1 MALADDLKRMDFKDV
16 ANWPAAF
23 QLIVLC
29 LITALVVVLGYFA
42 VWSSQ
47 FDELEVGHQKEE
59 ELKTQFLD
67 KKQRA
72 VNLEAYKQQLAE
84 IKQTFEV
91 LLKQL
96 PRKSEMESLLTE
108 INQSGVGRGL
118 QFDLFKP
125 GVEVKTGEMAE
136 LPIEVKLTGNYHDL
150 AAFASD
156 VSKLSRIVTLNNL
169 VMKTPTQAGGGALV
183 QLEAVA
189 KTYRYLDEEE
199 KAELQR
205 QDKKGQNK

>member
-23 QLIVLC
+23 QLLVLF
-29 LITALVVVLGYFA
+29 LITGLVIVLGYFA

-47 FDELEVGHQKEE
+47 FDELEVGHQREE

-84 IKQTFEV
+84 IKETFEV

-125 GVEVKTGEMAE
+125 ALVENKTGEMAE
-136 LPIEVKLTGNYHDL
+136 LPIEIKLTGSYHDL

-169 VMKTPTQAGGGALV
+169 LLKAPAQAGGLL
-183 QLEAVA
+183 QMEATA

-199 KAELQR
+199 KTEL
-205 QDKKGQNK
+205 KKSEKKEAK

>member
-1 MALADDLKRMDFKDV
+1 MALADDLKRMDIKDV

-23 QLIVLC
+23 QLLVLF
-29 LITALVVVLGYFA
+29 LITGLVIVLGYFA

-47 FDELEVGHQKEE
+47 FDELEVGHQREE

-84 IKQTFEV
+84 IKETFEV

-125 GVEVKTGEMAE
+125 ALAENKTGEMAE
-136 LPIEVKLTGNYHDL
+136 LPIEIKLTGNYHDL

-169 VMKTPTQAGGGALV
+169 LLKSPAQPGGLL
-183 QLEAVA
+183 QMEATA

-199 KAELQR
+199 KTEL
-205 QDKKGQNK
+205 KKSEKKEVK

>member
-1 MALADDLKRMDFKDV
+1 MALADDLKRLDFKDV

-23 QLIVLC
+23 QLVVLF
-29 LITALVVVLGYFA
+29 LITGLVIVLGYFA

-47 FDELEVGHQKEE
+47 FEELEAGHLKEE

-84 IKQTFEV
+84 IKETFEV

-125 GVEVKTGEMAE
+125 ALAEIKTGEMAE
-136 LPIEVKLTGNYHDL
+136 LPIEIKLTGSYHDL

-169 VMKTPTQAGGGALV
+169 TLKAPAQGGGIV
-183 QLEAVA
+183 QMEAIA

-199 KAELQR
+199 KSEIKRSEQ
-205 QDKKGQNK
+205 KGAK

>member
-23 QLIVLC
+23 QLLVLFLVTGIV
-29 LITALVVVLGYFA
+29 IVLGYFA

-47 FDELEVGHQKEE
+47 FDELEAGHQREE

-72 VNLEAYKQQLAE
+72 VNLEAYKNQLAE
-84 IKQTFEV
+84 IKETFEV

-125 GVEVKTGEMAE
+125 ALAENKTGEMAE
-136 LPIEVKLTGNYHDL
+136 LPIEIKLSGSYHDL

-169 VMKTPTQAGGGALV
+169 LLKSPAQPGGLL
-183 QLEAVA
+183 QMEATA

-199 KAELQR
+199 KTEL
-205 QDKKGQNK
+205 KKSEKKEVK

>member
-23 QLIVLC
+23 QLFVLF
-29 LITALVVVLGYFA
+29 LITGLVIVLGYFA

-47 FDELEVGHQKEE
+47 FDELEAGHQREE

-72 VNLEAYKQQLAE
+72 VNLEAYRQQLAE
-84 IKQTFEV
+84 IKETFEV

-125 GVEVKTGEMAE
+125 ALAENKTGEMAE
-136 LPIEVKLTGNYHDL
+136 LPIEIKLTGNYHDL

-156 VSKLSRIVTLNNL
+156 VSKLSRIVTLNNVL
-169 VMKTPTQAGGGALV
+169 LKAPAQAGGLI
-183 QLEAVA
+183 QMEATA

-199 KAELQR
+199 KAEL
-205 QDKKGQNK
+205 KKTEKKEAK

>member
-23 QLIVLC
+23 QLLVLFLVTGIV
-29 LITALVVVLGYFA
+29 IVLGYFA
-42 VWSSQ
+42 VWSSL
-47 FDELEVGHQKEE
+47 FDELEAGHQREE

-72 VNLEAYKQQLAE
+72 VNLEAYKNQLAE
-84 IKQTFEV
+84 IKETFEV

-125 GVEVKTGEMAE
+125 ALAENKTGEMAE
-136 LPIEVKLTGNYHDL
+136 LPIEIKLSGSYHDL

-169 VMKTPTQAGGGALV
+169 LLKSPAQPGGLL
-183 QLEAVA
+183 QMEATA

-199 KAELQR
+199 KTEL
-205 QDKKGQNK
+205 KKSEKKEVK

>member
-125 GVEVKTGEMAE
+125 GAEVKTGEMAE

>member
-23 QLIVLC
+23 QLTVLF
-29 LITALVVVLGYFA
+29 LITCAVVVLGYFS

-47 FDELEVGHQKEE
+47 FEELEAGHLKEE
-59 ELKTQFLD
+59 ELKTQFVD

-84 IKQTFEV
+84 IKETFEV

-125 GVEVKTGEMAE
+125 ALAENKTGEMAE
-136 LPIEVKLTGNYHDL
+136 LPIEIKLTGNYHDL

-169 VMKTPTQAGGGALV
+169 LLKTPAPGAGVV
-183 QLEAVA
+183 QMEVVA
-189 KTYRYLDEEE
+189 KTYRYLDEDE
-199 KAELQR
+199 KSELKRAEM
-205 QDKKGQNK
+205 KGAK

>member
-1 MALADDLKRMDFKDV
+1 MSLADDLKRMDFKDV

-23 QLIVLC
+23 QLIILC

-47 FDELEVGHQKEE
+47 FDELQVGHQKEE
-59 ELKTQFLD
+59 ELKRQFLD

-125 GVEVKTGEMAE
+125 GAEVKTGEMAE
-136 LPIEVKLTGNYHDL
+136 LPIEIKLTGGYHDL

-169 VMKTPTQAGGGALV
+169 IMKTPTQAGAGSLV

-189 KTYRYLDEEE
+189 KTYRYLDEDE

-205 QDKKGQNK
+205 QDKKGPNK

>member
-23 QLIVLC
+23 QLLVLF
-29 LITALVVVLGYFA
+29 LITGLVIVLGYFA

-47 FDELEVGHQKEE
+47 FDELEVGHQREE

-84 IKQTFEV
+84 IKETFEV

-125 GVEVKTGEMAE
+125 ALTENKTGEMAE
-136 LPIEVKLTGNYHDL
+136 LPIEIKLTGNYHDL

-156 VSKLSRIVTLNNL
+156 VSKLSRIVTLNNVL
-169 VMKTPTQAGGGALV
+169 LKAPAQLGGLI
-183 QLEAVA
+183 QMEATA

-199 KAELQR
+199 KTELKKSE
-205 QDKKGQNK
+205 KKGAK

>member
-23 QLIVLC
+23 QLLVLF
-29 LITALVVVLGYFA
+29 LITGVVIVLGYFA

-72 VNLEAYKQQLAE
+72 VNLEAYKNQLAE
-84 IKQTFEV
+84 IKETFEV

-125 GVEVKTGEMAE
+125 ALAENKTGEMAE
-136 LPIEVKLTGNYHDL
+136 LPIEIKLTGNYHDL

-169 VMKTPTQAGGGALV
+169 LLKAPAQPGGLL
-183 QLEAVA
+183 QMETTA

-199 KAELQR
+199 KTELKKSE
-205 QDKKGQNK
+205 KKGVK

>member
-169 VMKTPTQAGGGALV
+169 VMKTPTQAGSGSLV

>member
-29 LITALVVVLGYFA
+29 LITALVVVLGFFA
-42 VWSSQ
+42 VWKSQ
-47 FDELEVGHQKEE
+47 FAELELGHQKEE

-169 VMKTPTQAGGGALV
+169 VMKTPTQAGGGSLV

-189 KTYRYLDEEE
+189 KTYRYLDEDE